1 MKWIIERFEEDFAVI
16 ECGKLCFNVPKTA
29 LPPDASEGDVF
40 NIAINTEET
49 KNRENEMKSRLKKL
63 FGE

>member
-1 MKWIIERFEEDFAVI
+1 MKWIIERFEGDFAVI

-29 LPPDASEGDVF
+29 LPPDASEGDIL
-40 NIAINTEET
+40 NIKINAEET

>member
-1 MKWIIERFEEDFAVI
+1 MKWIIDRFEEDFAVI

-29 LPPDASEGDVF
+29 LPSDASEGDAL
-40 NIAINTEET
+40 NIEINAEET
-49 KNRENEMKSRLKKL
+49 KNRETEMKSRLKKL